1 MKKTNFLAIVLIG
14 LSMLLS
20 CDRNSQADS
29 ATSMQDSLNALMHDS
44 LSTALAE
51 KDSLM
56 ALMNEISEGMNQIK
70 DMEQIVSSQDL
81 NAETPDRKAQLRN
94 DMMLIQKG
102 IADRKARL
110 AELEKRLKESTSYS
124 AEMQKTVETMKKQ
137 LENQEKEIA
146 SLTEQLR
153 QAHIQIENLSRSVD
167 SLNVVNT
174 EVNQQRE
181 QAEQHSEQLANEL
194 NTCFY
199 VIGTNKELKKQHIIE
214 KKFLGKS
221 HLTKGDFEKTYFT
234 KTDKRTFE
242 SLPLH
247 SKKVKIYSVHPS
259 DSYQIVDEGGSK
271 TLRITNP
278 ARFWERSNYLVIQID

>member
-110 AELEKRLKESTSYS
+110 AELEKRLKQSTSYS
-124 AEMQKTVETMKKQ
+124 AEMQNTVATMK
-137 LENQEKEIA
+137 N
-146 SLTEQLR
+146 
-153 QAHIQIENLSRSVD
+153 QIENLNRSVD

-234 KTDKRTFE
+234 KTATRTFE